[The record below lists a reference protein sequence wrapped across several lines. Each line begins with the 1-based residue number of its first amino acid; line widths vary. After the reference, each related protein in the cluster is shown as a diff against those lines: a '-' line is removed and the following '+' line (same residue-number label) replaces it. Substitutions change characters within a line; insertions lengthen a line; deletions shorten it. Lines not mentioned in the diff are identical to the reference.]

1 MMWERPCF
9 HLLFV
14 VNLYHSFW
22 WPSLGTY
29 LWSLENHPLFEAEP
43 AFLNESV
50 SENHI
55 LIFLCSQ
62 SSLTCSK
69 QNPSQTE
76 QKPLLWGSIIQKLFW
91 GSVKAALRGS
101 GACGSGGCPV
111 SAVPSW
117 KLALLCTGTI
127 AMMSWTICSI
137 LLVFISGCMVSE
149 PGSLEIIWA
158 TQHPLQQL
166 LNFSFLATSPS
177 YGSSWVSNRT
187 CATTVTWAT
196 AVRVLD
202 P

>member
-1 MMWERPCF
+1 M
-9 HLLFV
+9 
-14 VNLYHSFW
+14 
-22 WPSLGTY
+22 
-29 LWSLENHPLFEAEP
+29 
-43 AFLNESV
+43 
-50 SENHI
+50 
-55 LIFLCSQ
+55 
-62 SSLTCSK
+62 TCSK

-137 LLVFISGCMVSE
+137 LLVFISGYMVSE

-196 AVRVLD
+196 AIGFLTHAPQQELLFSITKYLKHTENYGKYKQIPMYLILTYFLQNV
-202 P
+202 